1 MLISDT
7 QEHGPVFVYTLTRQ
21 QEKRQKKKE
30 RGKEF
35 CGMWKMRGRQCGG
48 FLGRGPERKALKQ
61 NKAQTQGWA
70 ENAKRMRTAAFYWL

>member
-35 CGMWKMRGRQCGG
+35 CGMWKNAWKTVWWPRGQRARQEG
-48 FLGRGPERKALKQ
+48 L
-61 NKAQTQGWA
+61 QTEQSTDPG
-70 ENAKRMRTAAFYWL
+70 MG